1 MLKFIH
7 AADIHLD
14 SPLLRLGC
22 YDDAPAELLRTA
34 TRLAV
39 ERLVDLAISERVAF
53 LAVAGDLYDG
63 DWDDIRTGFF
73 MVKQFGRLNTAGIPV
88 YVIAGNHDA
97 ASKMTKRIPFPANVK
112 FLSHRRPETVR
123 LDTLRVAI
131 HGQGFGSQAVLEN
144 LAANYPAAIP
154 GYFNIGLLHT
164 SLDGREG
171 HDNYAPCRLD
181 DLRAKGYDYW
191 ALGHIH
197 QREVLCDRPFVAFSG
212 NLQGRNVRETGAKG
226 CLLVTV
232 EDSGPRAE
240 FRALDVVRWERLV
253 CDVAA
258 TTSAAAAADRVRD
271 SLVRLRS
278 EHAPTPLAVR
288 VELVGESPC
297 HNELMARPAKW
308 EAEIRALAL
317 DAGGGDIWLE
327 KVKLLTRPAR
337 RGSGTSSAIAAGGTG
352 GAAGTSAVG
361 EDGVTAGTGSDSDV
375 SAPDAADAD
384 GPLVA
389 VRQFVVEAMTNDE
402 VLDGLKEELEPLLLK
417 LPSELREGIDSPLR
431 SPRDW
436 IRSLLTGVEPDIR
449 NRLESRSEDSPPETG
464 RPEGSRAEGS
474 RAESS
479 RSEGSRAEGSR
490 RRNRSE
496 GAAR

>member
-14 SPLLRLGC
+14 SPLLRLGR

-39 ERLVDLAISERVAF
+39 ERLVDLAISEGVAF
-53 LAVAGDLYDG
+53 VAIAGDLYDG

-73 MVKQFGRLNTAGIPV
+73 MVKQFGRLNNANIPV

-123 LDTLRVAI
+123 LDKLRVAI
-131 HGQGFGSQAVLEN
+131 HGQGFGSQSVPEN

-154 GYFNIGLLHT
+154 GYFNLGLLHT

-171 HDNYAPCRLD
+171 HDTYAPCRLD

-197 QREVLCDRPFVAFSG
+197 QREVLSERPFVAFSG

-226 CLLVTV
+226 CLLVSV
-232 EDSGPRAE
+232 GDDGPQAE
-240 FRALDVVRWERLV
+240 FRALDVVRWERVV
-253 CDVAA
+253 CDVSSAA
-258 TTSAAAAADRVRD
+258 SAAAAADRVRE
-271 SLVRLRS
+271 SLVRLRT
-278 EHAPTPLAVR
+278 EHSPTPLAVR
-288 VELVGESPC
+288 VELVGESLC
-297 HNELMARPAKW
+297 HAELMARPAKW

-317 DAGGGDIWLE
+317 DAGGGDVWLE
-327 KVKLLTRPAR
+327 KVKLLTRPCR
-337 RGSGTSSAIAAGGTG
+337 RGGVSGAS
-352 GAAGTSAVG
+352 
-361 EDGVTAGTGSDSDV
+361 DGYSTL
-375 SAPDAADAD
+375 DATHDATLDATADAD
-384 GPLVA
+384 GPLLA
-389 VRQFVVEAMTNDE
+389 VRRIVAEAMASDE
-402 VLDGLKEELEPLLLK
+402 ALDGLQEELQSVLLK
-417 LPSELREGIDSPLR
+417 LPSELREGLDAPLR

-436 IRSLLTGVEPDIR
+436 IRSLLIGVEPDIR
-449 NRLESRSEDSPPETG
+449 NRLEG
-464 RPEGSRAEGS
+464 RPEDSRQNG
-474 RAESS
+474 
-479 RSEGSRAEGSR
+479 
-490 RRNRSE
+490 NRSE
-496 GAAR
+496 GVAR